1 MMCAWQMRGQCR
13 DGSGGWLCGLGCYW
27 TRMLLGWNEACPQ
40 AYRCETGALEG
51 CGMGVQ
57 SGAVHSHVAYLPRA
71 MAVEPPPA
79 PRLLSHLPPHTHCLS
94 LTVLSLFP
102 PTPPHKQVT
111 CASFHKA
118 SGLLVVGTSSG
129 LFDMYQLPGFENLQK
144 LSISR
149 ERVSS
154 VAFNTTGGC
163 LAGLLNGWCCYL
175 VGGGSAARA
184 LCVLV
189 CCVFGVFRVVGT
201 GCCCR
206 CCQACCKVQR

>member
-1 MMCAWQMRGQCR
+1 MAWVATGPVCCWAGMRHARRRIDVRLVLWRGVVWAFSLELCTHMLR
-13 DGSGGWLCGLGCYW
+13 ICLGRWL
-27 TRMLLGWNEACPQ
+27 WNHHPP
-40 AYRCETGALEG
+40 
-51 CGMGVQ
+51 
-57 SGAVHSHVAYLPRA
+57 HVYSPI
-71 MAVEPPPA
+71 
-79 PRLLSHLPPHTHCLS
+79 SPPHTHCLS